1 MSGSASAADAVH
13 IRLKIIL
20 CRAEV
25 EVNDVRHLLNVE
37 ASSRDVR
44 GDQHPDASLLK
55 VRECSLALR
64 LRTVSVDLGRLNS
77 GSSVSR

>member
-1 MSGSASAADAVH
+1 VSGSASAADAVH
-13 IRLKIIL
+13 IRFKIIL
-20 CRAEV
+20 CRTEV

-37 ASSRDVR
+37 ASSRDVG
-44 GDQHPDASLLK
+44 GDQHPHASLLK

-77 GSSVSR
+77 GSSVSG